1 MAAVLGRQFQL
12 RRRFRSVGVMLVCSP
27 QVAVGLA
34 MAETKVQGPAFDLQ
48 IKDSQVLSR
57 GTIILFS

>member
-12 RRRFRSVGVMLVCSP
+12 RRRPMSVGVILVCGP

-34 MAETKVQGPAFDLQ
+34 MAETKV
-48 IKDSQVLSR
+48 LSR